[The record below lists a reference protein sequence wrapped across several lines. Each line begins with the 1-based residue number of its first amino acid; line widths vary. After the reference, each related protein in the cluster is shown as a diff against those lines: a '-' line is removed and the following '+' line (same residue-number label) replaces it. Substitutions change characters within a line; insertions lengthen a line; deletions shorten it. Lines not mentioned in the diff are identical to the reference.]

1 MSDPLQEAYAEI
13 DDLKAE
19 VARVI
24 ERADSI
30 EGKRALAEARVF
42 DLSNQLSEAK
52 QNRDAA
58 YVVQA
63 NQRNEIARLKAD
75 IASRQS
81 CEVVLRAALEHAL
94 LIFTSMANRG
104 RYPLEL
110 LPLDDGGNPS
120 AYFLGKQ
127 GFQFLTDALAQSQPQ
142 PINNDPVLYKESDVL
157 TFIGYLS
164 ADLPELGGVEVGR
177 FHSSWDAFCKIAN
190 LPQRPAAPKS
200 GERS

>member
-81 CEVVLRAALEHAL
+81 CEVDAKRYRWLRECSICRSDRSCHVVWNHYDNGT
-94 LIFTSMANRG
+94 FVS
-104 RYPLEL
+104 E
-110 LPLDDGGNPS
+110 
-120 AYFLGKQ
+120 
-127 GFQFLTDALAQSQPQ
+127 SQPS
-142 PINNDPVLYKESDVL
+142 KDVL
-157 TFIGYLS
+157 DQLIDE
-164 ADLPELGGVEVGR
+164 AMPPAPLGGSDNG
-177 FHSSWDAFCKIAN
+177 
-190 LPQRPAAPKS
+190 
-200 GERS
+200 